1 MFGRGRQISSP
12 SSNSLILSRSKV
24 VTRKTL
30 GTEDQGKFVSILIKL
45 LDILL
50 ASAVSV
56 PAITEFSF
64 MIEILRLMYVNFVN
78 VMDSIAHET

>member
-1 MFGRGRQISSP
+1 M
-12 SSNSLILSRSKV
+12 
-24 VTRKTL
+24 TRKTL
-30 GTEDQGKFVSILIKL
+30 GTEDQGKFGSIHKKLI
-45 LDILL
+45 DILL